1 LQLALID
8 PEVIVD
14 IDLQF
19 LMTRPLALK
28 RTVPAV
34 ETVTV
39 MGLEI
44 PKVRVVEEKAMVAVA
59 EPVVMVI
66 VAVVL
71 SAR

>member
-1 LQLALID
+1 ME
-8 PEVIVD
+8 PPVMVD

-19 LMTRPLALK
+19 LMTRPLAKK
-28 RTVPAV
+28 RTDPAV

-39 MGLEI
+39 IGFKT
-44 PKVRVVEEKAMVAVA
+44 PKVSVVEEKAMVAVA
-59 EPVVMVI
+59 DPVVMVI

>member
-1 LQLALID
+1 M
-8 PEVIVD
+8 VD
-14 IDLQF
+14 MDLQF

-28 RTVPAV
+28 RTDPAV

-39 MGLEI
+39 MGFAM

-59 EPVVMVI
+59 DPVVMVI

>member
-1 LQLALID
+1 ME
-8 PEVIVD
+8 PPVMVD

-19 LMTRPLALK
+19 LMTLPLAKK
-28 RTVPAV
+28 RTDPAV

-39 MGLEI
+39 I
-44 PKVRVVEEKAMVAVA
+44 SFRTPKVRVVEEKAMVAVA
-59 EPVVMVI
+59 TPVVMVI

>member
-1 LQLALID
+1 M
-8 PEVIVD
+8 VD

-19 LMTRPLALK
+19 LMTRPLAKK
-28 RTVPAV
+28 RTVPGV

-39 MGLEI
+39 ISFLT
-44 PKVRVVEEKAMVAVA
+44 PKVTVVEEKAMVAVA
-59 EPVVMVI
+59 EPVVMEM

>member
-1 LQLALID
+1 M
-8 PEVIVD
+8 VD

-19 LMTRPLALK
+19 LMTRPLAKK
-28 RTVPAV
+28 RTDPAV

-39 MGLEI
+39 MGFAT

-59 EPVVMVI
+59 VPVVMVI

>member
-1 LQLALID
+1 VAVID
-8 PEVIVD
+8 PEETVEIS
-14 IDLQF
+14 LQF
-19 LMTRPLALK
+19 LITLPLALK

-39 MGLEI
+39 MALVI
-44 PKVRVVEEKAMVAVA
+44 PKVIVVEAKAMVAVA
-59 EPVVMVI
+59 DPVVMVI

>member
-1 LQLALID
+1 M
-8 PEVIVD
+8 VD

-28 RTVPAV
+28 RTSPAV

-39 MGLEI
+39 MGFAT

-59 EPVVMVI
+59 DPVVMVI